1 VPSASRT
8 LSSRPVPGR
17 APLSRCGLSRRRL
30 GALLVP
36 AALAACAT
44 APDVDE
50 LVSPGQTDQPDPLQ
64 AQYALQAAMRDS
76 PLVFGNST
84 TLLKSAH
91 DALSAMFVALRKAR
105 SSINME
111 YFILDDVGFDGLR
124 LSDVLLSRLRDGV
137 TVNLIYDAY
146 GSRATPG
153 TFFDTLRQAGA
164 HIIEFNPLDPFAS
177 RIGWSPND
185 RDHRK
190 IMVIDGRVAFTGGIN
205 FDRVYENA
213 KSAGL
218 PADGDT
224 SRAFWRDIAIRI
236 DGPAV
241 AELQKLFFGTWRA
254 QKGPEVDPARYFPN
268 LPRTGVQTI
277 RIIGSSPGNLRP
289 LYYVSLIEAIRLA
302 RSRVWLSSGYFV
314 PPHQERETLYNAARA
329 GIDVR
334 LVLPGHSDVEDAV
347 FAARASYGDLLE
359 AGAKIW
365 EVQDAVLHSK
375 VAVIDGVWTA
385 IGSSNLD
392 RRSVVFNNE
401 VDAII
406 LGRDTASQAET
417 LIQGYVG
424 DAREVTLAAW
434 RNRPFSERLE
444 ELEARI
450 WQYWM

>member
-1 VPSASRT
+1 VPPSSRT
-8 LSSRPVPGR
+8 LLFH
-17 APLSRCGLSRRRL
+17 PLLSHPLLPHPLLSRRRL
-30 GALLVP
+30 AALLVP
-36 AALAACAT
+36 AALGACAA
-44 APDVDE
+44 APDIDE
-50 LVSPGQTDQPDPLQ
+50 LVPPGQANQGDPLQ

-84 TLLKSAH
+84 TLLKSARE
-91 DALSAMFVALRKAR
+91 ALTAMFAALRAAR

-111 YFILDDVGFDGLR
+111 YFILDDVELDGLH
-124 LSDVLLSRLRDGV
+124 LSDVLFSRLRDGV

-153 TFFDTLRQAGA
+153 TFFDALRKAGA
-164 HIIEFNPLDPFAS
+164 HIVEFNPLDPFAS

-190 IMVIDGRVAFTGGIN
+190 IMVIDGSVAFTGGIN
-205 FDRVYENA
+205 FDKVYENA
-213 KSAGL
+213 RSAGI
-218 PADGDT
+218 PADGD
-224 SRAFWRDIAIRI
+224 SSHAFWRDIAIRI

-254 QKGPEVDPARYFPN
+254 QKGPEAAPAHYFPN

-314 PPHQERETLYNAARA
+314 PPHQERETLYDAARA

-334 LVLPGHSDVEDAV
+334 LVLPGRSDVEGAV

-359 AGAKIW
+359 SGAKIW
-365 EVQDAVLHSK
+365 EVQDAVLHCK
-375 VAVIDGVWTA
+375 LAVIDGVWTA

-392 RRSVVFNNE
+392 RRSVMFNNE

-406 LGRDTASQAET
+406 LGRDTASQAEA

-434 RNRPFSERLE
+434 RNRSVSERLE